1 MKLSTRTGLVSR
13 KRLEIMPNQKRRK
26 DVRNIAIVAHVDH
39 GKTTL
44 VDTLLKYTGA
54 YKFEEGETAIMDS
67 NPLEKERGIT
77 IFSKIASFNYKGVQC
92 NIVDTPGHAD
102 FGSEVE
108 RILEMVDGVLL
119 LVDAVDGPMPQTKF
133 VLKKSLELH
142 LKPIL
147 VINKIDRPN
156 SRPDKVA
163 DMTFDLFCDLNASDE
178 QLDFPIVYAS
188 GRDGHATLDL
198 DEPSDNIKP
207 LLDTILHRV
216 LPPLANPDLPFQM
229 LVTMIDHNS
238 YFGRIAIGRIFHGTV
253 RVDDQVAL
261 VKRDGEISTG
271 KVTKIMKYKGLT
283 PVDVTEAMAGD
294 IIMITG
300 IEGVSVGETLS
311 SAESPKALPA
321 VKIDEP
327 TISMNFSHNTSPL
340 AGKDGGVFLSSRHI
354 REYLEHEAMV
364 NVGIKVEEVDN
375 GERFKVSGRG
385 ELHLEV
391 LIETMRRKGYELEVS
406 RPQVILKKMGDQ
418 ILEPAEV
425 VVIEVGS
432 EYQGAVMQA
441 LGERKAQMNDL
452 QTTSFNSVRMEF
464 NITSRALIGFRSE
477 LLIMTRGSGIM
488 CQNFL
493 EWRLFNGDMPS
504 RRKGVLI
511 SNSSGKI
518 VAFALAALQERG
530 EIFVKPGDVVYE
542 GMIIGLCNR
551 SNDIVVNP
559 QKEKKHSNVRSVLSD
574 TAINLIS
581 PRQINLEFALVFI
594 DDDELVEITPLNI
607 RIRKAVTKETDRTR
621 IDRQSRFDARQE

>member
-1 MKLSTRTGLVSR
+1 
-13 KRLEIMPNQKRRK
+13 MPNQKRRK

-44 VDTLLKYTGA
+44 VDTLLKFTGA
-54 YKFEEGETAIMDS
+54 HKFVEGEVTIMDS
-67 NPLEKERGIT
+67 TPQEKERGIT
-77 IFSKIASFNYKGVQC
+77 IFSKNASIQYKGVQF

-156 SRPDKVA
+156 VRPDKVA
-163 DMTFDLFCDLNASDE
+163 DMTFDLFCELNASDE

-188 GRDGHATLDL
+188 GREGYATLDI
-198 DEPSDNIKP
+198 DEPNDNIKP

-216 LPPLANPDLPFQM
+216 LPPVADPDFPFQM

-238 YFGRIAIGRIFHGTV
+238 YFGRIAIGRIFHGTIH
-253 RVDDQVAL
+253 VDDPIAL
-261 VKRDGEISTG
+261 VRRDGMIDIS
-271 KVTKIMKYKGLT
+271 KVTKIMKYQGLT
-283 PVDVTEAMAGD
+283 PVDVKKAMAGD

-300 IEGVSVGETLS
+300 IEGVSVGETL
-311 SAESPKALPA
+311 ADVNNPKGLPA

-327 TISMNFSHNTSPL
+327 TISMNFSHNTSPF
-340 AGKDGGVFLSSRHI
+340 AGKDGGVFLTSRHI

-364 NVGIKVEEVDN
+364 NVGIKVEEVEN
-375 GERFKVSGRG
+375 GERFRVSGRG

-406 RPQVILKKMGDQ
+406 KPQVILKKMGDQ
-418 ILEPAEV
+418 ILEPVEV
-425 VVIEVGS
+425 VIIEVDS
-432 EYQGAVMQA
+432 EYQGSIIQA
-441 LGERKAQMNDL
+441 LGERKAQIKDI
-452 QTTSFNSVRMEF
+452 TVTASNSVRMEF

-477 LLIMTRGSGIM
+477 LLLLTRGSGVM

-493 EWRLFNGDMPS
+493 ECQPYKGDMPS
-504 RRKGVLI
+504 RRKGVMV
-511 SNSSGKI
+511 SNSSGKA
-518 VAFALAALQERG
+518 VSFALSNLQERG
-530 EIFVKPGDVVYE
+530 EIFVKPGEVVYE
-542 GMIIGLCNR
+542 GMIVGMSSR
-551 SNDIVVNP
+551 SGDIVVNP
-559 QKEKKHSNVRSVLSD
+559 QKEKKMSNVRSVLSD
-574 TAINLIS
+574 TAITLIA
-581 PRQINLEFALVFI
+581 PRNINLEFALVFI
-594 DDDELVEITPLNI
+594 NDDELVEITPLNI
-607 RIRKAVTKETDRTR
+607 RIRKAELKE
-621 IDRQSRFDARQE
+621 IDRARVSRQARFDTK

>member
-1 MKLSTRTGLVSR
+1 
-13 KRLEIMPNQKRRK
+13 MPNQKRRK

-44 VDTLLKYTGA
+44 VDALLKYTGA
-54 YKFEEGETAIMDS
+54 HKFEEGETTIMDS

-77 IFSKIASFNYKGVQC
+77 IFSKNASFNYKGVQC
-92 NIVDTPGHAD
+92 NVVDTPGHAD

-156 SRPDKVA
+156 CQPDKVA
-163 DMTFDLFCDLNASDE
+163 DMTFDLFCELNATDD

-188 GRDGHATLDL
+188 GRNGHATLDL
-198 DEPSDNIKP
+198 DEPSADIKP

-216 LPPLANPDLPFQM
+216 LPPVADPALPFQM

-238 YFGRIAIGRIFHGTV
+238 YFGRIAIGRIFHGAV
-253 RVDDQVAL
+253 RVDDPVAL
-261 VKRDGEISTG
+261 VRRDGTTMTA

-283 PVDVTEAMAGD
+283 PVDVNEAMAGD
-294 IIMITG
+294 IVMITG
-300 IEGVSVGETLS
+300 IEGASIGETLAS
-311 SAESPKALPA
+311 VENPKALPA

-327 TISMNFSHNTSPL
+327 TISMNFSHNRSPL
-340 AGKDGGVFLSSRHI
+340 AGKDGGVFLTSRHI

-364 NVGIKVEEVDN
+364 NVGIKVEEVDK

-391 LIETMRRKGYELEVS
+391 LIETMRRKGYEIEVS
-406 RPQVILKKMGDQ
+406 RPQVILKKIGDQ
-418 ILEPAEV
+418 VLEPVEV
-425 VVIEVGS
+425 VVIEVDS

-441 LGERKAQMNDL
+441 LGERKAQMKDL
-452 QTTSFNSVRMEF
+452 KNTSTNTVRMEF

-477 LLIMTRGSGIM
+477 LLLMTRGSGIM

-493 EWRLFNGDMPS
+493 ECQPYKGDMPT

-511 SNSSGKI
+511 SNSNGKT
-518 VAFALAALQERG
+518 VSFALDNLQERG
-530 EIFVKPGDVVYE
+530 ELFVKPGEVVYE
-542 GMIIGLCNR
+542 GMVIGICSR
-551 SNDIVVNP
+551 GGDIVVNP
-559 QKEKKHSNVRSVLSD
+559 QKEKKQSNVRSVTSD
-574 TAINLIS
+574 TAINLIP
-581 PRQINLEFALVFI
+581 PRKVTLEFALVFI
-594 DDDELVEITPLNI
+594 ADDELVEVTPLNI
-607 RIRKAVTKETDRTR
+607 RIRKTVMKEIDRTR
-621 IDRQSRFDARQE
+621 IGRQSRFESLKGD